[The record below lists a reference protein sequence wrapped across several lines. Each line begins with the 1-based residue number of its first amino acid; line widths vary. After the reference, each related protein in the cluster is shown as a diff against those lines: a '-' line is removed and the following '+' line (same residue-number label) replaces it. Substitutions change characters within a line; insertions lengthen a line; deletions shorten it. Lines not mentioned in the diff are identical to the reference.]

1 MSRIHNEINHIAEK
15 ELRKI
20 RHLLFEAMDK
30 KIIEFSSSSDVKEIQ
45 DHQLVNDVVKY
56 VGLEPNSPLT
66 KQLKAEYKTW
76 KQQLNTNIKELR
88 NYEAKT
94 NTNI

>member
-1 MSRIHNEINHIAEK
+1 MSEISEK

>member
-1 MSRIHNEINHIAEK
+1 MNEITEK

-30 KIIEFSSSSDVKEIQ
+30 KIIEGSPNKDVKEIQ
-45 DHQLVNDVVKY
+45 DHTLVNDVVKY
-56 VGLEPNSPLT
+56 VGLEPTSSLT

-76 KQQLNTNIKELR
+76 KQQMNTNIKELR
-88 NYEAKT
+88 ERENQIG
-94 NTNI
+94 TNI

>member
-1 MSRIHNEINHIAEK
+1 MSDISEK

-30 KIIEFSSSSDVKEIQ
+30 KIVEHSQTPDVKIIQ
-45 DHQLVNDVVKY
+45 EHSLINDIVKY
-56 VGLEPNSPLT
+56 VGLEPTSTLT

-76 KQQLNTNIKELR
+76 KQQLDSNIKELR
-88 NYEAKT
+88 DHEK
-94 NTNI
+94 NI